1 MSNADNLQRDP
12 ISGAILYDN
21 RDAVAALKRRRQ
33 AAQEQSEQIAA
44 LNRRIEHLES
54 LVNEI
59 LVKVNGNSENK
70 G

>member
-1 MSNADNLQRDP
+1 MNKETVQRDEQ
-12 ISGAILYDN
+12 SGAVLFDN
-21 RDAVAALKRRRQ
+21 RDAVAALKKRRQ
-33 AAQEQSEQIAA
+33 AAKEQADQIAA